1 MIIRTNA
8 IVCALRPHGE
18 HGVIA
23 RLMTPEHGLIA
34 GYVRGGR
41 SRTMR
46 PILIPANVVTAEFR
60 GRTAGQLAGLS
71 VELQVSRAPLMSE
84 PLAAAALEW
93 CCALTAFTLPDEQSD
108 IEVYQSL
115 DAVISAIEAAN
126 LVREWAGA
134 LASYELLLL
143 RSLGYGSGALSMPTN
158 WDEILAMLNA
168 NGAQLGRH
176 IFQGR
181 ATDIL
186 SARDRL
192 MERMKRAVA

>member
-1 MIIRTNA
+1 M
-8 IVCALRPHGE
+8 
-18 HGVIA
+18 
-23 RLMTPEHGLIA
+23 A

-60 GRTAGQLAGLS
+60 GRAAGQLSGLA
-71 VELQVSRAPLMSE
+71 VELLVSRAPLMSE

-93 CCALTAFTLPDEQSD
+93 CCALTAFTLPDEQPYP
-108 IEVYQSL
+108 EVYQTL
-115 DAVISAIEAAN
+115 DAVISAIESAN
-126 LVREWAGA
+126 LVRDWAGA
-134 LASYELLLL
+134 LAAYELLLL
-143 RSLGYGSGALSMPTN
+143 RSLGYGNDAPDLPKTL
-158 WDEILAMLNA
+158 DETLTMLNA

-176 IFQGR
+176 VFQGR
-181 ATDIL
+181 ATDVL